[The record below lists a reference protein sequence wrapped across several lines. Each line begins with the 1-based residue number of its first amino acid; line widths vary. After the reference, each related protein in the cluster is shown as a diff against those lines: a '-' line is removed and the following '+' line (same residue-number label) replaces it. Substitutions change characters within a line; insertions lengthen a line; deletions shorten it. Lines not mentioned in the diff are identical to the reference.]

1 MAFHKVPSL
10 AVAALL
16 AFTSV
21 PATLAFAQDSGTP
34 AAEAPD
40 GPLPGGPNG
49 PRPGGPRGKGGA
61 FLIERLDKDGDGKL
75 SIEEFA
81 VMSERPMDRFDA
93 DDDGSITSDEIDA
106 AILERMVER
115 RRQRILDRFD
125 LDGDGTITAEEIQ
138 RQREKIF
145 ALMDRNDDG
154 AVDAKEMRMFRK
166 LLGEMGGP
174 GMHKGKGP
182 GGPGHHMGMGPK
194 GPDGGRH
201 GFRGGDDCG
210 PRGGGHH
217 GWRGD
222 GPDGPRWGGRGPGWQ
237 GQMQDDGPDG
247 DEDDSAQ

>member
-16 AFTSV
+16 GFTSV
-21 PATLAFAQDSGTP
+21 PATVAFAQTNSAP
-34 AAEAPD
+34 AAQAPD
-40 GPLPGGPNG
+40 GPPAGGPKG
-49 PRPGGPRGKGGA
+49 PGGPRSRGA
-61 FLIERLDKDGDGKL
+61 GFMLERLDTDGNGTL

-81 VMSERPMDRFDA
+81 VIGERPMARFDA
-93 DDDGSITSDEIDA
+93 DDDGSITSEEIDD

-154 AVDAKEMRMFRK
+154 AVDATEMRMFRK
-166 LLGEMGGP
+166 FMGEMGGP
-174 GMHKGKGP
+174 GMNRGKGP
-182 GGPGHHMGMGPK
+182 GSPGSRMGMGMGPK

-210 PRGGGHH
+210 PRWGGHH

-222 GPDGPRWGGRGPGWQ
+222 GSDGPRWGGRGPAWQ

-247 DEDDSAQ
+247 DDDAQ